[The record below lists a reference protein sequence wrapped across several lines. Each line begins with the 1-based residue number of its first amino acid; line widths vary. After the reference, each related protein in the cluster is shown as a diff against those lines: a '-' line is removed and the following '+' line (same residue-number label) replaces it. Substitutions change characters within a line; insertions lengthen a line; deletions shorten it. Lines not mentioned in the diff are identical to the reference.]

1 MLKLHEICNSV
12 QITIHCENLFSDIHL
27 EILPSY
33 FKTPDNAN
41 YFYPECGGSWQ
52 VEILRDIWVRLIE
65 AGGCIET
72 EGRNLRGH

>member
-1 MLKLHEICNSV
+1 MLKLYEICISV
-12 QITIHCENLFSDIHL
+12 QITIHCENLFSDFHL

-41 YFYPECGGSWQ
+41 YSYPEHGDSWQ
-52 VEILRDIWVRLIE
+52 VEILTDIWARLTE

-72 EGRNLRGH
+72 KVCSLRGH